1 MHSAP
6 LAGSRARL
14 VRGRGRGRGGVGARV
29 RARVGARARVRIRG
43 RGRGRGRVRE
53 VELALESSLELA
65 EDRVVVHLS
74 RASALGRVRASR
86 EALSMQPVQMYAWRS
101 HTSASSHT
109 SHLPPPT
116 SHLPPPTSHYFVTLA
131 SIPLRTYY
139 FALTGSCEASF

>member
-1 MHSAP
+1 MAQKI
-6 LAGSRARL
+6 L
-14 VRGRGRGRGGVGARV
+14 VRV

-86 EALSMQPVQMYAWRS
+86 EALSMQPVQMYAALGGQRS
-101 HTSASSHT
+101 LAAPSSQLPAPTTS
-109 SHLPPPT
+109 
-116 SHLPPPTSHYFVTLA
+116 
-131 SIPLRTYY
+131 
-139 FALTGSCEASF
+139 